1 MESATID
8 LPEVI
13 IEAEAATQNVLCC
26 RDILLRAPYSR
37 DATATFILTLTLRPN
52 LALHWSPSSGHDPAG
67 RDANA
72 SP

>member
-1 MESATID
+1 MCF
-8 LPEVI
+8 V
-13 IEAEAATQNVLCC
+13 AATSCF
-26 RDILLRAPYSR
+26 APPYSR

>member
-26 RDILLRAPYSR
+26 RDILLRPPLLPRCYSDIYL
-37 DATATFILTLTLRPN
+37 DADTAAEPRS
-52 LALHWSPSSGHDPAG
+52 ALVAFKRS
-67 RDANA
+67 
-72 SP
+72 